1 MASKNFIDSARDLL
15 LKSSSIGRTML
26 EKSFLE
32 KERKDLFLRLGELTY
47 ALCKSNKIKDEALSS
62 LIHDI
67 DELNEKLTFNDFIDF
82 EKSSEE
88 NNTGN

>member
-15 LKSSSIGRTML
+15 LRSSNIGKSML

-47 ALCKSNKIKDEALSS
+47 SLCKSNKISEAS
-62 LIHDI
+62 LANLVYEI
-67 DELNEKLTFNDFIDF
+67 DSINEKLNFNDFTDF
-82 EKSSEE
+82 KEDQ
-88 NNTGN
+88 GN